1 MKKIIFTLLA
11 LVGTMSMNAQVLKV
25 MKGDQVVATFSAEEA
40 DNFVFEEAPIGQGEA
55 TAEGIGNVKWV
66 QLWENGPKFAVYNVG
81 ATSATEYGGYY
92 AWGGTYN
99 NNPALEG
106 FTWTNDHN
114 TGTVDL
120 SGETD
125 TATKLWGNNWR
136 MPTSEELKALL
147 DNCDVEWIDGSE
159 KKYNNTNITGL
170 LCTGKD
176 AYSSN
181 SVFLPAAGNYDYSEI
196 DVLGQG
202 RYTYYWSSTA
212 YLSDY
217 AYYLYFDSGVQS
229 VSYGDRRRG
238 LPVRAVLKETPATT
252 GTAEVNESA
261 GITGNKVN
269 WVQLWEGGP
278 KFAEYNVGVTDGKAE
293 SFGGYYCWGSSI
305 DKDSK
310 GASKSGTDALTGTD
324 DTATNLWGNNWRM
337 PTKEEL
343 DNLLAKCDVKWI
355 DGSTEKYNNTTVT
368 GLLCTGKDAYSS
380 NSVFLP
386 AAGYCYKGGDA
397 CQVNYGFYWS
407 STPKD
412 SSLAY
417 YLYFYS
423 GNQSVDQNIRNRGF
437 SVRAVLKEE

>member
-159 KKYNNTNITGL
+159 KIYNNTNITGL
-170 LCTGKD
+170 LCTGKGD
-176 AYSSN
+176 YSSN
-181 SVFLPAAGNYDYSEI
+181 SVFLPAAGNYDYSENG
-196 DVLGQG
+196 VLGQG

-229 VSYGDRRRG
+229 VSYGTRRRG

-252 GTAEVNESA
+252 GTAEVNGSA

-278 KFAEYNVGVTDGKAE
+278 KFAEFNVGATSATE
-293 SFGGYYCWGSSI
+293 YGGYYAWGGNQNKV
-305 DKDSK
+305 DDH
-310 GASKSGTDALTGTD
+310 KSGTEALTGTD
-324 DTATNLWGNNWRM
+324 DTATKLWGENWRM
-337 PTKEEL
+337 PTKEEFS
-343 DNLLAKCDVKWI
+343 NLLAKCDVKWI

-368 GLLCTGKDAYSS
+368 GLLCTGKGAYSS

-386 AAGYCYKGGDA
+386 AAGYYRGGGVDF
-397 CQVNYGFYWS
+397 QGYDGVYWS
-407 STPKD
+407 STPQESD
-412 SSLAY
+412 RAY
-417 YLYFYS
+417 DLYFDS
-423 GNQSVDQNIRNRGF
+423 GQKCAGNSYRTDGF
-437 SVRAVLKEE
+437 SVRAVLK